1 MTSEPFVAFAPSLHY
16 SNTPL
21 LRCGSAWHLPE
32 TATCH
37 SERSRGISNYRLSGF
52 ATPLGNPR
60 KSTKIIL
67 MPAVA
72 TGPMIR
78 REIGDDHVCLLRF
91 DRPESGANIF
101 DAVTLDELNEHL
113 DSIENDGSLRGLIIA
128 SAKKSIFVA
137 GADLRTLLQQAQSG
151 DMRAFIAHGQ
161 RVLNRLAELKI
172 PTVAAIHG
180 ASAGGGYE
188 VTLACDYR
196 IASDDPATRIGLPET
211 TLGLIPAWGG
221 CTRLPRLI
229 GAEKAAEVIANG
241 KFYSA
246 EEARKLG
253 LIDGVA
259 SRDKLLE
266 LARKK
271 LGDGKRK
278 PSATPKIDQEL
289 PVPRDHNPAPACAL
303 EVIKKGLFAS
313 TQQSLALELD
323 AIVDLGKSETTQNL
337 IRNFFLAEKYKKGT
351 SKATTAKVVHAAVI
365 GAGVMGSGIAQWLS
379 SRGVTVILRD
389 IAREQVDRG
398 LANIEKVYADAVKR
412 GLMTEEKAK
421 AGRARIVASTA
432 PMELRDVQFVI
443 EAASEKFE
451 IKKEIFRELG
461 MQAGPKTIVA
471 TNTSA
476 LPVGR
481 LADTTVSP
489 EHVIGLHFFNPVSR
503 MKLVEVVIAK
513 QTSDDTRDRSLAF
526 VRQIGKLPVI
536 VRDRPGFLVNRVLFP
551 YLLDAA
557 ELFEGGA
564 DAAKIDNA
572 LLQWGM
578 PMGPLRLIDEIGVD
592 ITIDIGNTLQNAYGR
607 RDHVSSVLLWLHDGK
622 MLGRKT
628 GAGFYKYEGKRQAPN
643 DSLAQWRRALH
654 GEPEGAEGPNIPP
667 DWDRDPR
674 LRLNEEELV
683 HRLVFL
689 MVNEAARC
697 VEENVVDSPEDA
709 DYGMILGTGFA
720 PFRGGPL
727 RFAEHF
733 GLKKVVDELERLA
746 QSEEKFSPC
755 EILKKH
761 ARDGTRFYGG

>member
-1 MTSEPFVAFAPSLHY
+1 
-16 SNTPL
+16 
-21 LRCGSAWHLPE
+21 
-32 TATCH
+32 
-37 SERSRGISNYRLSGF
+37 
-52 ATPLGNPR
+52 
-60 KSTKIIL
+60 

-78 REIGDDHVCLLRF
+78 RELGDDHVCLLVF

-101 DAVTLDELNEHL
+101 DAATLDELNEHL
-113 DSIENDGSLRGLIIA
+113 DSVENDDSLRGLIIA
-128 SAKKSIFVA
+128 SMKKSIFVA
-137 GADLRTLLQQAQSG
+137 GADLKTLLQQAQEG
-151 DMRAFIAHGQ
+151 DMRAFIAQGQ

-196 IASDDPATRIGLPET
+196 MASDDPATRIGLPET

-229 GAEKAAEVIANG
+229 GVEKAAEVIAKG
-241 KFYSA
+241 KLYSA

-253 LIDGVA
+253 LVDWVA
-259 SRDKLLE
+259 PRDKLLE

-278 PSATPKIDQEL
+278 LEGRAPAGPASQEL
-289 PVPRDHNPAPACAL
+289 RPPKGRGNAAPELAGEIINKTL
-303 EVIKKGLFAS
+303 SIS
-313 TQQSLALELD
+313 TDQSLQMELD
-323 AIVDLGKSETTQNL
+323 AIVNLGKSESTQNL

-351 SKATTAKVVHAAVI
+351 SKVASGKVVHAAVI

-389 IAREQVDRG
+389 IAREQVNRG
-398 LANIEKVYADAVKR
+398 LANIEKTYADAVKR
-412 GLMTEEKAK
+412 GLMTEEQAK

-432 PMELRDVQFVI
+432 PMELRDVQFII

-451 IKKEIFRELG
+451 VKKEIFCELG

-503 MKLVEVVIAK
+503 MKLVEVLIAK
-513 QTSDDTRDRSLAF
+513 QTSDDTRERTVAF
-526 VRQIGKLPVI
+526 ARQIGKLPVI
-536 VRDRPGFLVNRVLFP
+536 VRDNPGFLVNRVLFP

-557 ELFEGGA
+557 ELFESGLDA
-564 DAAKIDNA
+564 DKIDNA

-592 ITIDIGNTLQNAYGR
+592 IAVDIGNTLEAAYGR
-607 RDHVSSVLLWLHDGK
+607 RDHVPGALLWLRSGG

-628 GAGFYKYEGKRQAPN
+628 GAGFYRYHAKTQTPN
-643 DSLAQWRRALH
+643 DALEKWRRSDASSLGSRQTS
-654 GEPEGAEGPNIPP
+654 GESAASTLSN
-667 DWDRDPR
+667 
-674 LRLNEEELV
+674 
-683 HRLVFL
+683 RLVFL

-697 VEENVVDSPEDA
+697 VEEKVVDSPEDA

-727 RFAEHF
+727 RFAEQF
-733 GLKKVVDELERLA
+733 GLNKVVDELERLA
-746 QSEEKFSPC
+746 QSEEKFAPC
-755 EILKKH
+755 EVLKKH
-761 ARDGTRFYGG
+761 GRDGTKFY